1 MLSVIRASF
10 IIILEVSWKLVI
22 MDIYA
27 VIPAH
32 VLNYRNTSELPL
44 RLIQNEDCL
53 YKKWKYLLHLESE
66 AIAEE
71 FCFLSNVQQGTT
83 PPVVKQSLTAWK
95 SMRHWCYI
103 SPDLCAW

>member
-1 MLSVIRASF
+1 
-10 IIILEVSWKLVI
+10 

-53 YKKWKYLLHLESE
+53 YKK
-66 AIAEE
+66 
-71 FCFLSNVQQGTT
+71 
-83 PPVVKQSLTAWK
+83 
-95 SMRHWCYI
+95 
-103 SPDLCAW
+103 